1 MNIKVISTIH
11 KHILIQQ
18 FTLNIFHI
26 IQVNA
31 YKLHHIEKM
40 GIHIKVSLCLAHMT
54 KDENLHKSKAQQI
67 NKETKF
73 EEKKELKNVV
83 LLNNT

>member
-11 KHILIQQ
+11 KHIFIHQ

-40 GIHIKVSLCLAHMT
+40 DIYYKVSLCLAHMI
-54 KDENLHKSKAQQI
+54 KDENFHESKAQQI
-67 NKETKF
+67 NKEI
-73 EEKKELKNVV
+73 
-83 LLNNT
+83 